1 MFKRKSIYF
10 SIINRPNFALD
21 LSKNSR
27 ECLTSDFTKC
37 FNVNTRIVPRRLY
50 QIQPKQTTNATS
62 TIISSIKAN
71 EERVSSFSLKESV
84 KNFNERLKRG
94 EVVIYKSPQEANKF
108 FWWWHIAAFLQ
119 FIFWANLADL
129 SWRFQQ
135 RRKTEQKSSIN
146 ISFVDKFKPAIFVG
160 SYLSVGFGIG
170 AIMFLI
176 PARSVLTI
184 SILKNGK
191 MAKIITGR
199 KYQWGREKKIPVKNL
214 YISQPAWNGKG
225 SAIFLR
231 SENERLA
238 YMLERSGNFEDPK
251 IFDLLFYKN
260 KSNKKGK

>member
-1 MFKRKSIYF
+1 MCENKS
-10 SIINRPNFALD
+10 
-21 LSKNSR
+21 
-27 ECLTSDFTKC
+27 LTGD
-37 FNVNTRIVPRRLY
+37 FNVNTRIIPRRLY
-50 QIQPKQTTNATS
+50 QIQPKKTTTNISSATS
-62 TIISSIKAN
+62 TITNSIKTN
-71 EERVSSFSLKESV
+71 EERVSSLSLKESV

-94 EVVIYKSPQEANKF
+94 ELVIYKSPQEANKF

-135 RRKTEQKSSIN
+135 RRKTEQKSSNN
-146 ISFVDKFKPAIFVG
+146 ISFLDKFKPAIFVG

-170 AIMFLI
+170 AIMFII
-176 PARSVLTI
+176 PARSVQTI

-199 KYQWGREKKIPVKNL
+199 KYKWGKEKKIPVKKL

-225 SAIFLR
+225 NAIFLR

-260 KSNKKGK
+260 KSDKQGK